1 MDNAARARLTRNIL
15 VGMFSGLLLGS
26 LVHWF
31 DIGEDGAISVYF
43 VNGLFDIG
51 GSIFIASLKLL
62 VVPLVFFSLACGAS
76 NLSDGSKMG
85 RIGGKTILLYL
96 LTTAIA
102 ISLALVIA
110 RTIDPGL
117 GINLTTNAEF
127 AAREAPSLKQVLVD
141 IFPTNPLRAMAEG
154 NMLQVIVF
162 AILIGVAV
170 SKAGESGVRVRNS
183 LNDWNEV
190 VMRLILML
198 MQVAPLGVFC
208 LMVTLF
214 ANMGFAAIGDLF
226 KYFMTVVLV
235 LAVHFVVTY
244 SLLIRFFAGLSPL
257 NFYRKFAP
265 VMAYAFSTS
274 SSNATLPI
282 TLETVEHRL
291 GVKNEVAAFTVPLGA
306 TINMDGTAIM
316 QGVATVFIAQAFNID
331 ISLAGYL
338 MVILTATLASIGT
351 AGVPGVGLITLAL
364 VLQQVGLPV
373 EGIAL
378 IIGVDR
384 LLDMMRTAVN
394 VTGDATVATIVA
406 RTEGQ
411 FDMAVFESRND

>member
-162 AILIGVAV
+162 AILIGVA
-170 SKAGESGVRVRNS
+170 
-183 LNDWNEV
+183 
-190 VMRLILML
+190 
-198 MQVAPLGVFC
+198 
-208 LMVTLF
+208 
-214 ANMGFAAIGDLF
+214 AAKPG
-226 KYFMTVVLV
+226 
-235 LAVHFVVTY
+235 
-244 SLLIRFFAGLSPL
+244 
-257 NFYRKFAP
+257 
-265 VMAYAFSTS
+265 
-274 SSNATLPI
+274 
-282 TLETVEHRL
+282 
-291 GVKNEVAAFTVPLGA
+291 
-306 TINMDGTAIM
+306 
-316 QGVATVFIAQAFNID
+316 
-331 ISLAGYL
+331 SLAYGC
-338 MVILTATLASIGT
+338 AT
-351 AGVPGVGLITLAL
+351 
-364 VLQQVGLPV
+364 
-373 EGIAL
+373 
-378 IIGVDR
+378 R
-384 LLDMMRTAVN
+384 
-394 VTGDATVATIVA
+394 
-406 RTEGQ
+406 
-411 FDMAVFESRND
+411 